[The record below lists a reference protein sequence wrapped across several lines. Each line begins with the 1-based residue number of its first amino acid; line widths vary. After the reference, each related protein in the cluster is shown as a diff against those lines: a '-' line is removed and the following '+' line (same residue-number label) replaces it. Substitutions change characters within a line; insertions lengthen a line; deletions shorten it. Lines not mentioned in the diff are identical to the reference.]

1 MENEDYM
8 DKVKNQIELDKL
20 LHSVKPEHRKQVE
33 LLYQKK
39 KEILQKNNFFADWQ
53 LKHIN
58 KKINQFKNKKD
69 VS

>member
-20 LHSVKPEHRKQVE
+20 LHSVKPENRKQVE

-39 KEILQKNNFFADWQ
+39 KEILQKNSFFADWQ
-53 LKHIN
+53 LKRIN
-58 KKINQFKNKKD
+58 KKINQFKNNKD

>member
-20 LHSVKPEHRKQVE
+20 LHSVKPENRKQVE

-39 KEILQKNNFFADWQ
+39 KEILQKNSFFADWQ
-53 LKHIN
+53 LKRIS
-58 KKINQFKNKKD
+58 KKINQFKNNKD